1 MAADSYR
8 LPFLLKL
15 LVIAELTHFASFR
28 CDLAFG
34 ELLHTRMAR
43 CAALFTALFTAVFA
57 SIGVVAS
64 VILAMPSERSMKQE
78 KKPVLVLA
86 SLPNPKGIPGAVA
99 FLLFIFGHKL

>member
-78 KKPVLVLA
+78 KNPVLVLA
-86 SLPNPKGIPGAVA
+86 SLPNPTKSHIVC
-99 FLLFIFGHKL
+99 LVITTR

>member
-15 LVIAELTHFASFR
+15 LVIAELIHFASFR

-43 CAALFTALFTAVFA
+43 CTALFTAVFA

-86 SLPNPKGIPGAVA
+86 SLPNP
-99 FLLFIFGHKL
+99 